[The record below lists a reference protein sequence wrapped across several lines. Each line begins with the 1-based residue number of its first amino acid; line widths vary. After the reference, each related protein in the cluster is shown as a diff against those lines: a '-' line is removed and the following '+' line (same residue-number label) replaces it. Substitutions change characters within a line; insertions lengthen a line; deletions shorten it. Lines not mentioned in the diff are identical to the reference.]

1 MVVVMPVN
9 KYDELKNK
17 NERVLFFIDDNKK
30 LINKYYKNIA
40 IISYQKFKEISSE
53 YKYKNNFINSIFK

>member
-1 MVVVMPVN
+1 MVVVMPA
-9 KYDELKNK
+9 KQIHDELKNK

-53 YKYKNNFINSIFK
+53 YNIKK